1 MCERSSIL
9 KDLNQKLPD
18 FFLPDYL
25 EELVT
30 FDEQEEKKD
39 EQMMVRA
46 GSVLVNCEDFGG
58 SLALPHYGL
67 NMPPKDTQATFYN
80 YDSNSFRKN

>member
-30 FDEQEEKKD
+30 VVEQKEKKD
-39 EQMMVRA
+39 KKMLVRA

-58 SLALPHYGL
+58 A
-67 NMPPKDTQATFYN
+67 
-80 YDSNSFRKN
+80 